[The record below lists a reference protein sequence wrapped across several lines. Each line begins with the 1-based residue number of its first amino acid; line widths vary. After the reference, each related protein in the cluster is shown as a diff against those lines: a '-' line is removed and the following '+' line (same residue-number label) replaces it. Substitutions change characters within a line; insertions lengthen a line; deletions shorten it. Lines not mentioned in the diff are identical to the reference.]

1 MILKRIFVILLFAFV
16 LLDGTNCRAGSSCDD
31 WVKRSGYCVD
41 YVKSK
46 IPAFPVPKDEA
57 EITLLNNK
65 LSKDVEVG
73 DVAIFDLGN
82 YWHVAYIEKV
92 HLDQHGKPT
101 AIDVSEMNFGGR
113 MSLTDYRKKWSPKS
127 RNEWKRAI
135 SCGVTK
141 KYGRTG
147 KRTKIALSSVQQI
160 WSPVIAASQAGDAGN
175 TSTLL
180 DRVRQ
185 AFNHF
190 LLIGD
195 VDL

>member
-1 MILKRIFVILLFAFV
+1 MLVEA
-16 LLDGTNCRAGSSCDD
+16 TNCRADGSCDD
-31 WVKRSGYCVD
+31 WVKKGGYCVD

-46 IPAFPVPKDEA
+46 IAAFPVPKDEA

-65 LSKDVEVG
+65 ASKDVAEG

-82 YWHVAYIEKV
+82 YWHVAFIEKV
-92 HLDQHGKPT
+92 HLDQQGNPT

-113 MSLTDYRKKWSPKS
+113 MSLDDYRKKWSPKS

-160 WSPVIAASQAGDAGN
+160 WSPDIVAAQAGSAGIA
-175 TSTLL
+175 SRLL
-180 DRVRQ
+180 GKVRE
-185 AFNHF
+185 AYNH
-190 LLIGD
+190 LLQITD
-195 VDL
+195 FDL

>member
-1 MILKRIFVILLFAFV
+1 LKRIFVIVFFAFV
-16 LLDGTNCRAGSSCDD
+16 IFDGTNCRAGSSCDD

-46 IPAFPVPKDEA
+46 IPAFPKDEA

-65 LSKDVEVG
+65 LSRDVEEG

-82 YWHVAYIEKV
+82 YWHVAFIEKV
-92 HLDQHGKPT
+92 HLDQHGNPT

-113 MSLTDYRKKWSPKS
+113 MSLADYRKKWSPKS
-127 RNEWKRAI
+127 RIEWKRAI
-135 SCGVTK
+135 GCGVTK
-141 KYGRTG
+141 KFGRTD

-160 WSPVIAASQAGDAGN
+160 WSPVVAASQAGGTDN
-175 TSTLL
+175 SNTLL

-190 LLIGD
+190 LLTGD